1 MDSFRAVIVVV
12 CRSQRNGALEVL
24 PRQRPGEACAER
36 RRRGTIMR
44 RVGSPMIMKT
54 ASRRRGLMKT
64 PSHQVQGHSQH

>member
-36 RRRGTIMR
+36 RRRE
-44 RVGSPMIMKT
+44 T
-54 ASRRRGLMKT
+54 ASD
-64 PSHQVQGHSQH
+64 GHVDGVAVVS